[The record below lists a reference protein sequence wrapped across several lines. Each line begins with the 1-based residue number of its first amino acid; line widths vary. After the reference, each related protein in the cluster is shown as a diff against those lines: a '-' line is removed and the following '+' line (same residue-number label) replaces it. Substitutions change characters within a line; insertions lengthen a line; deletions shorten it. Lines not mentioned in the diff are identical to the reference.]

1 MGKDPF
7 RVRIEG
13 PLAAYRDGLAED
25 LLRQGYTRQTSAL
38 LVRMMA
44 HVARWLAKKS
54 LLPEQF
60 TTQRLEEFVRAR
72 RHAGRKQY
80 VTPRGLHSVVGFL
93 QRSGLVPPEE
103 KKTPAPTPLNTLL
116 ENYETYLVHERS
128 LSPRVVFRYRSRARR
143 FLDTTLP
150 DKALD
155 FGRLTTVEVSSYILG
170 EVQTSRGGGAKN
182 KIAALR
188 SLLRYL
194 YVHGELERDLSGA
207 VPSAATWRLAG
218 LPKFLT
224 PDDTI
229 SLLGS
234 QDRRTPIG
242 CRAHA
247 VLLLLVRLGLRAGE
261 VADLTL
267 DDIYWSQGEL
277 LVRGKG
283 GRQDRLPLPQEVGE
297 SIVSYLQR
305 ARPTS
310 ESRKLFLSSKAPHG
324 PITSNAVSEIVRAAG
339 GRSGIAGLRAHRLR
353 HTAATHMLWNGAS
366 LAEIGQ
372 ALRQEGVDTPAI
384 YAKVDRNA
392 LRTICRPW
400 PGAIS

>member
-1 MGKDPF
+1 MK
-7 RVRIEG
+7 
-13 PLAAYRDGLAED
+13 A
-25 LLRQGYTRQTSAL
+25 
-38 LVRMMA
+38 
-44 HVARWLAKKS
+44 
-54 LLPEQF
+54 
-60 TTQRLEEFVRAR
+60 
-72 RHAGRKQY
+72 
-80 VTPRGLHSVVGFL
+80 
-93 QRSGLVPPEE
+93 
-103 KKTPAPTPLNTLL
+103 PAPTPLNRLL
-116 ENYETYLVHERS
+116 EKYEAFLVQERS
-128 LSPRVVFRYRSRARR
+128 LCAKVVHTYRTRARR
-143 FLDTTLP
+143 FLETTLP
-150 DKALD
+150 DQALD
-155 FGRLTTVEVSSYILG
+155 FGLLTMADVSSYILG

-207 VPSAATWRLAG
+207 VPSAAVWRLAG

-224 PDDTI
+224 PDDTAR
-229 SLLGS
+229 LLGS
-234 QDRRTPIG
+234 QDRRTLIG

-247 VLLLLVRLGLRAGE
+247 VLLLLVRLGLRAAE
-261 VADLTL
+261 VANLTL

-297 SIVSYLQR
+297 AIVSYLQR
-305 ARPTS
+305 ARPHS
-310 ESRKLFLSSKAPHG
+310 NSRRLFLNSRALHG
-324 PITSNAVSEIVRAAG
+324 PITGNAVSEIVRAAG
-339 GRSGIAGLRAHRLR
+339 ERSGIAGLRAHRLR

-366 LAEIGQ
+366 LPEIGQ

-384 YAKVDRNA
+384 YAKVDRNG